1 MNKIYT
7 KNIELRTSDFDYR
20 EQIKPSAILDIFQEI
35 AGAHATELNVGFSD
49 LLEKK
54 LLWVLVKV
62 KFEIVKNPQMHKTVV
77 AKTWPLAPGRV
88 SLQREYL
95 IEDND
100 GNTLVKG
107 TSEWVTMDLETRR
120 LVLSND
126 IYPLEE
132 FCEDKMFLERTKKVQ
147 DFEIGAQKTIV
158 TPGFCDIDENRHVNN
173 TRYADYVINAY
184 CPGEDEKI
192 VVFQLDFHREIIMG
206 STFNLYQ
213 SKQDNILL
221 SKGVSSEGEKMF
233 SCSVEFKK

>member
-20 EQIKPSAILDIFQEI
+20 EQIKASAILDIFQEI
-35 AGAHATELNVGFSD
+35 AGAHATELKVGFSD

-62 KFEIVKNPQMHKTVV
+62 KFEIVRNPKMHEGVV

-88 SLQREYL
+88 TLQREYL
-95 IEDND
+95 IEDKE

-107 TSEWVTMDLETRR
+107 TSEWVTMHLETRR
-120 LVLSND
+120 LVQSSD
-126 IYPLEE
+126 IYPLDE
-132 FCEDKMFLERTKKVQ
+132 FCQEKTFEERTKKVS
-147 DFEIGAQKTIV
+147 DFEANEIKMSV

-184 CPGEDEKI
+184 CPDEDEKI
-192 VVFQLDFHREIIMG
+192 AVFQLDFHREIIMG

-221 SKGVSSEGEKMF
+221 SKGVSMEGEKMF